1 MRGPRSS
8 VECDDSRDGN
18 GAVRSIARAYLFFR
32 PSDDHDRQHGHAG
45 VDAAR
50 RNERGGSCNAH
61 AIRGEVRTV
70 DDGRCLMSTTR
81 PVEPALITIPASD
94 AAFREHVHGLGP
106 LTTPRELEQRLRRI
120 FPRVV
125 VRERTISGAPGWY
138 VYRDGSWSSSL
149 ISDWWDD
156 PRLPRVVVSTEGW
169 VVEANATAAGLLG
182 MEPADVTS
190 HHFTDFVVPGTLEDS
205 MGLFRI
211 VQEGKPL
218 DATIL
223 VRPLT
228 GDVIA
233 IDIHAQLVGDRILDV
248 FRLADDVDVPSTA
261 SVVGRPADI
270 AYVPATDVAFRAY
283 TQRAMDRMPEATPD
297 GLALRL
303 RRLYPHASV
312 AEDGDRWTARRDH
325 AGVRT
330 PSEPWWREPDVPRVR
345 DDAQALI
352 LEANQQAEAFF
363 GRAMVGHHWQEFV
376 TPGSTDQVGV
386 MLEILAEVGAAES
399 RFRMPHA
406 DGRLLEF
413 DSYTEV
419 HGEDFVT
426 VFRQADVP

>member
-1 MRGPRSS
+1 
-8 VECDDSRDGN
+8 
-18 GAVRSIARAYLFFR
+18 
-32 PSDDHDRQHGHAG
+32 
-45 VDAAR
+45 
-50 RNERGGSCNAH
+50 
-61 AIRGEVRTV
+61 
-70 DDGRCLMSTTR
+70 MSTR

-94 AAFREHVHGLGP
+94 AAFREHVHGLVP

-125 VRERTISGAPGWY
+125 VRERMISGAPGWY

-149 ISDWWDD
+149 VGDWWDD
-156 PRLPRVVVSTEGW
+156 PHLPRVVLSADGW
-169 VVEANATAAGLLG
+169 NVEANATGAGLLG
-182 MEPADVTS
+182 MDVNDVAS
-190 HHFTDFVVPGTLEDS
+190 HHFTDFVMPGTLDDS

-211 VQEGKPL
+211 VLEGKPL
-218 DATIL
+218 DATVL

-233 IDIHAQLVGDRILDV
+233 VDIHAHLVGDRIVGV

-261 SVVGRPADI
+261 TVVGRPVSI
-270 AYVPATDVAFRAY
+270 SYVPATDVAFRVYA
-283 TQRAMDRMPEATPD
+283 QRALDRMPEATPE

-312 AEDGDRWTARRDH
+312 REDGDLWTAQRDH
-325 AGVRT
+325 DGVESS
-330 PSEPWWREPDVPRVR
+330 SEPWWRGPDTPRVR
-345 DDAQALI
+345 YDAQALI
-352 LEANQQAEAFF
+352 LEANEQAEAFF
-363 GRAMVGHHWQEFV
+363 GRSMVGHHWQEFV

-399 RFRMPHA
+399 RFRMPHG

-426 VFRQADVP
+426 MFRQADVR